1 MKQNNIIP
9 KGKNALEQW
18 PCSAFLTYMSQDVAL
33 DEETIALVSAN
44 CQEVKL
50 AKGKRLLTAGN
61 VCEFV
66 YFIVSGECI
75 SYFSDFKGKA
85 TTWFFHFNI
94 PGSKVKNLF
103 AVDYKSF
110 LLKEPA
116 TLSIETLS
124 PVTAIRFSYDDI
136 RYLIEKSRTFER
148 WKRMHNEK
156 TFIQTFD
163 RISTLL
169 TLDAGE
175 RYEKFLKDES
185 CLLNMFSHYLIA
197 TYLDVAP
204 QSLSRIR
211 KNCQEIKKSD
221 VKNK

>member
-1 MKQNNIIP
+1 MIKYTGSNII
-9 KGKNALEQW
+9 EQT
-18 PCSAFLTYMSQDVAL
+18 PCSQFLDYMSQDVEL
-33 DEETIALVSAN
+33 DEETRSLVAAN
-44 CQEVKL
+44 CHLVKL
-50 AKGKRLLTAGN
+50 AKGKRLLTTGN

-66 YFIVSGECI
+66 YFMVSGECI

-85 TTWFFHFNI
+85 TTWFFHFNK

-124 PVTAIRFSYDDI
+124 PVTAIRFSWSEI

-169 TLDAGE
+169 TLSASE
-175 RYEKFLKDES
+175 RYEKFLKEES

-197 TYLDVAP
+197 TYLDITP

-211 KNCQEIKKSD
+211 KNCQGIKGKAVD
-221 VKNK
+221 NK

>member
-1 MKQNNIIP
+1 MKKNII
-9 KGKNALEQW
+9 KYTGKNITEELSCNLFLE
-18 PCSAFLTYMSQDVAL
+18 YMSQDVEL
-33 DEETIALVSAN
+33 DEETKTLVAAN
-44 CQEVKL
+44 CQLVKL
-50 AKGKRLLTAGN
+50 PKGKRLLTTGN
-61 VCEFV
+61 VCQFV
-66 YFIVSGECI
+66 YFMVSGECI

-85 TTWFFHFNI
+85 TTWFFHFNK

-124 PVTAIRFSYDDI
+124 PVTAIRFSFDEI
-136 RYLIEKSRTFER
+136 RYLIRKSRTFER

-169 TLDAGE
+169 TLSAGE
-175 RYEKFLKDES
+175 RYEKFLKDEAS
-185 CLLNMFSHYLIA
+185 LLNMFSHYLIA
-197 TYLDVAP
+197 TYLDVTP

-211 KNCQEIKKSD
+211 KNCQATKRNA
-221 VKNK
+221 VGNK